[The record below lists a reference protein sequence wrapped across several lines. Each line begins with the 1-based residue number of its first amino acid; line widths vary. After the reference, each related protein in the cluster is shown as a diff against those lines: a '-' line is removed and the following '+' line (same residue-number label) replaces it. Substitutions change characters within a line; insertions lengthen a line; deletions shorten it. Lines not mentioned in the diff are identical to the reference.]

1 MSEVVARRA
10 PRWSSRGSVREIN
23 KVLPNLGDQSKGEEV
38 DPVLY
43 YISTDPSVN
52 IANPLMDIW
61 SVLSSVGSLLS
72 VCSVAWSPE
81 KKVDVSVSLL
91 LASCEV
97 RLWSRLSRLSV
108 MWAEWVMEPFS
119 VGPGCLSGLIRKS
132 SQSSQAW
139 RQASPVP
146 LALSGGSQP
155 HLEGK
160 QSLSCEGKWQHRRF
174 SFRE

>member
-1 MSEVVARRA
+1 
-10 PRWSSRGSVREIN
+10 
-23 KVLPNLGDQSKGEEV
+23 
-38 DPVLY
+38 
-43 YISTDPSVN
+43 
-52 IANPLMDIW
+52 
-61 SVLSSVGSLLS
+61 
-72 VCSVAWSPE
+72 
-81 KKVDVSVSLL
+81 
-91 LASCEV
+91 
-97 RLWSRLSRLSV
+97 
-108 MWAEWVMEPFS
+108 MEPFS

-174 SFRE
+174 SFRELMCFVIRRRNILLFSKSSRES